1 MSRELTVI
9 DHNWIEIKNLT
20 SQVKMPFEAE
30 IFLDA
35 MEVAR

>member
-1 MSRELTVI
+1 MSGELAATN
-9 DHNWIEIKNLT
+9 HNWIEIKNLT